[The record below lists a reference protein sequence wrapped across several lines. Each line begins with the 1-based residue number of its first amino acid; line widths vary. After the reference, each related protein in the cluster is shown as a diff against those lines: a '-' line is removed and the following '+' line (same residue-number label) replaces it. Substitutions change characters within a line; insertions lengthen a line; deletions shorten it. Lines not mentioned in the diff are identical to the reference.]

1 MSIIKQT
8 AQELIGQQVAGLESG
23 QDFQRIKDAMGA
35 ADAPPDSAF
44 GKIFGDVFKDLKLG
58 DGMEEEIEYSF
69 FLYLTPEQLKAVME
83 KYGQEESNGF
93 IECKIPCAD
102 KERKV
107 RARQYYTGR
116 TISRCELTT
125 KKHAGE
131 KKKLEFNSEISKE
144 NFMSL
149 AWTSPSVTSRVRL
162 RIPVLD
168 KEGKQIPKRGHG
180 FLTWEL
186 DLYFSPTL
194 EGIHPWAKLEL
205 EVSAAKLSDDAI
217 IKAIPFEYEELMLS
231 DTQEPEQRKL
241 ITTLYNEQYNMIAH
255 DTSFL
260 EGKA

>member
-1 MSIIKQT
+1 MSIIKQV
-8 AQELIGQQVAGLESG
+8 ASEMARQQTAGLESG
-23 QDFQRIKDAMGA
+23 QDFQRVKEAMGA
-35 ADAPPDSAF
+35 AEAPPDSAF
-44 GKIFGDVFKDLKLG
+44 GKIFGDIFQGLKLG
-58 DGMEEEIEYSF
+58 DDAEEEVEYSF
-69 FLYLTPEQLKAVME
+69 FLYLTHEQLKAVME

-102 KERKV
+102 KDRKV
-107 RARQYYTGR
+107 RARQYYSGS

-131 KKKLEFNSEISKE
+131 KKKIEFNSEISKE

-149 AWTSPSVTSRVRL
+149 AWGSTSVTSRVRL

-168 KEGKQIPKRGHG
+168 KDGKQIPKRGHG

-205 EVSAAKLSDDAI
+205 EVSAAKLSDSAVI
-217 IKAIPFEYEELMLS
+217 RAIPFEYTELMLS
-231 DTQEPEQRKL
+231 DTQEPEQRNL
-241 ITTLYNEQYNMIAH
+241 ITSLYNEQYNMIAH